1 MELTRKLRFSNWVY
15 PKNVIGDQIDS
26 FLNKSNP
33 EYVLRA
39 INTPY
44 SGYLHDPAIFQL
56 YGEAYGALDAC
67 CNGM

>member
-1 MELTRKLRFSNWVY
+1 MSLPRKLGYTNWVY
-15 PKNVIGDQIDS
+15 PQDIIGDRIDS

-33 EYVLRA
+33 KYVLRA

-44 SGYLHDPAIFQL
+44 SGYLHDPAIFEL

>member
-1 MELTRKLRFSNWVY
+1 MELPRKLRFSNRVY
-15 PKNVIGDQIDS
+15 PEDVIGDQIDS
-26 FLNKSNP
+26 FLNKSKP

-44 SGYLHDPAIFQL
+44 SGYLHDQAIFEL